1 MSNPKSKNPLTNKF
15 ILLLSIFIIL
25 PLLLMVS
32 SLLLIRLRF
41 VLDLNAILISLIA
54 AILLAAA
61 LIAIATL
68 TIRNSYLEPIR
79 KMTLGIQRLE
89 KDKSIQPPSVV
100 EKGLGSEIVD
110 LVRGYNR
117 FLNLLKLEDKRE
129 AALRSS
135 EERYELVIQAAND
148 GVWDWDLK
156 LNHCYYSARWRF
168 MLGYTEESIHNSP
181 NEWLS
186 RVHPDDIEGLK
197 ADIKAHLE
205 GKTTFFENEHRLL
218 HSDDSYIWVLARGL
232 AMRDDQNRAY
242 RFAGSISDFT
252 RRKEYE
258 TRLLHDAMHDPL
270 TRIPNR
276 EYFLETLENALGRT
290 QRREDYHAAII
301 LLDLDRFKLINDGF
315 GYAAG
320 DQLLIEISRRLKRTL
335 RTMDTVA
342 RFSGDEFA
350 ILLDEINGLPDAIL
364 VTKRLHT
371 ILSQPFILENQE
383 ISPNA
388 SFGVV
393 MLTRGYLN
401 AEEILRDA
409 DTALNQAKAN
419 GRGRFEIFD
428 KEMHFFTLNRLKI
441 ESELR
446 QALKHQ
452 ELKVFFQPV
461 ITAETGE
468 IDFIEALL
476 RWQHPEKGLI
486 PTDEFIPVAE
496 ETGII
501 GTIDEFVIRTA
512 CNEARGWLDAGFKD
526 FRVSVNISP
535 KLLMNPELADII
547 HSILADTELPF
558 ENLILEIT
566 ESTNVYNS
574 GTAIQNLFDL
584 TSIGIRVFLDDYG
597 RVASSLEQLKRLPVH
612 AIKISQSFVKDL
624 PLNSDDTAIIDAIIA
639 MAHILGMQVAAVG
652 VDNIQ
657 QMQYLTNKKCD
668 YLQGFLFS
676 QPLNRTEFL
685 RLLFEKGINLEAKLE
700 MNP

>member
-276 EYFLETLENALGRT
+276 EYFLETLGNALGRT

-320 DQLLIEISRRLKRTL
+320 DQLLIEISQRLKRTL

-419 GRGRFEIFD
+419 GHGRFEIFD

-461 ITAETGE
+461 ISAETGE